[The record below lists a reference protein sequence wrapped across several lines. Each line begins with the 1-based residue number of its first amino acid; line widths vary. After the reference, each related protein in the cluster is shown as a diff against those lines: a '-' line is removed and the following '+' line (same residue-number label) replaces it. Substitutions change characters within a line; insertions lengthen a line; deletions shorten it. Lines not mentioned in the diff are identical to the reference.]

1 MHMLHVPL
9 LLHILYW
16 IKIWIAAYLTVQ
28 LRYLSYK
35 DLDDAS
41 AANYNFLKEIMLS
54 TLRLD
59 LILKV
64 SQNVPISLIN
74 LQYYISP

>member
-1 MHMLHVPL
+1 MHMLHVPH

-16 IKIWIAAYLTVQ
+16 IKFWTSAYLTVH

-59 LILKV
+59 IILKV
-64 SQNVPISLIN
+64 SHYVIEIG
-74 LQYYISP
+74 IR